1 MDYKYIEQLAERY
14 FEGETTLQEEQILRT
29 FFTQEEEE
37 IPVELRKYAPV
48 FATLVHEFGLSL
60 GDDFYDR
67 VLKLT
72 EEAPTVVKAR
82 TIRLSERLRPLLRAA
97 AVVAVVLSLTQA
109 MNLSLSQGQQQND
122 EINYADYKDT
132 YDDPVAAR
140 GQVEDA
146 LQLLSEGYSQAHQ
159 GDTLMSVFPTEEQ

>member
-1 MDYKYIEQLAERY
+1 M
-14 FEGETTLQEEQILRT
+14 
-29 FFTQEEEE
+29 
-37 IPVELRKYAPV
+37 
-48 FATLVHEFGLSL
+48 
-60 GDDFYDR
+60 
-67 VLKLT
+67 LT

-159 GDTLMSVFPTEEQ
+159 GATLMSVFPTEEQ